1 MKFKLSNTILS
12 ACFALTSLTGGFAHA
27 KAISFY
33 CTMPTAHVPFGVS
46 AQLSLAIDLDKMI
59 LNGQYQELNMVDSTD
74 KGAYLVGPAHVL
86 TMGSKSAATF
96 ADAAGL
102 SLTMAIE
109 NSEVAAVIDG
119 RQIETHF
126 DFIKS
131 NLSRVLVGDV
141 ASCKVLT
148 TNFSVGDPYA
158 PLKETLDFVRNLKL
172 KNISPGGTEVIRKEL
187 RVGNLDLLCYEE
199 LAHRS
204 YGVNWPHGG
213 ECQLSVPQI
222 TLSETTTGWKLQREE
237 SSALSA
243 ALPQKVV
250 SLKAD
255 FDPGY
260 GAAPHSVKLDCTD
273 PKACLIGAVDIGPK
287 KK

>member
-1 MKFKLSNTILS
+1 MKFKLPNQILS
-12 ACFALTSLTGGFAHA
+12 VCFVLTSLSGGIAQA
-27 KAISFY
+27 KTISLY
-33 CTMPTAHVPFGVS
+33 CTMPTTHVPIGVS
-46 AQLSLAIDLDKMI
+46 AQLSLSIDLDKKI
-59 LNGQYQELNMVDSTD
+59 LNGQYQELSMVDSAD
-74 KGAYLVGPAHVL
+74 KGAYLVGPAHVQ
-86 TMGSKSAATF
+86 TVGSKSAATF
-96 ADAAGL
+96 ADAAG
-102 SLTMAIE
+102 SKLTMAIE
-109 NSEVAAVIDG
+109 NGELAAVLEG
-119 RQIETHF
+119 EQTETNVEFIE
-126 DFIKS
+126 S
-131 NLSRVLVGDV
+131 NLPRVLVGDI
-141 ASCKVLT
+141 ASCKILAT
-148 TNFSVGDPYA
+148 SFSIGDPYA
-158 PLKETLDFVRNLKL
+158 PLRETLDFVRNLKL
-172 KNISPGGTEVIRKEL
+172 KNVSAGGTEVIRKEL
-187 RVGNLDLLCYEE
+187 KVGNLDLLCYEE

-213 ECQLSVPQI
+213 ECQLSIPQI

-250 SLKAD
+250 ALKAD